1 MIVFKRATSK
11 DHFEV
16 IAKLAHDIWHEHY
29 TPIIGK
35 DQVNYMVD
43 KFQTSE
49 AMQKQA
55 EEGYEYYLLEY
66 QNNDVGYLAI
76 EKRNDDLFL
85 SKIYL
90 LKNCRG
96 KGLGKE
102 AFSFI
107 EKRARDLNC
116 KSISLTVNKN
126 NRNTIKAYEKIGFK
140 NTEAIV
146 MDIGNGFVMDDYRM
160 VKNFA

>member
-1 MIVFKRATSK
+1 MIEFKRATTK
-11 DHFEV
+11 NHFEV

-35 DQVNYMVD
+35 DQVNYMVA

-49 AMQKQA
+49 AMQQQA
-55 EEGYEYYLLEY
+55 EEGYEYYLLEH

-90 LKNCRG
+90 LKTCRG

-107 EKRARDLNC
+107 EKRATDLKC

-126 NRNTIKAYEKIGFK
+126 NTNSIKAYEKIGFK

-160 VKNFA
+160 VKNL